1 MTRGRKP
8 ETAEQQDAKGAPGN
22 RMSQAERQAVQGAKP
37 KPVSVGK
44 TQPPKWLKRSSSA
57 TKIWNEIAPLLQRL
71 NLLTDLDAQAFARYC
86 RYVAEWIIADQVV
99 RKEGT
104 WFNAVGTNGEATKKR
119 HPAWQAMQDIEKML
133 REMEATFGMRPD
145 ARYKIM
151 RDQAA
156 AHGFGALPLFGGQGS
171 PSNGDRKTTEPE
183 DSDHQDVIG
192 ALGAFNSSPPDLLN

>member
-8 ETAEQQDAKGAPGN
+8 DTPDQQAAKGAPGN
-22 RMSQAERQAVQGAKP
+22 RLSQAERRAVQAETP
-37 KPVSVGK
+37 KAVSVGK
-44 TQPPKWLKRSSSA
+44 THPPKWLKRSASA
-57 TKIWNEIAPLLQRL
+57 TKIWNELAPLLLRL
-71 NLLTDLDAQAFARYC
+71 NLLTDLDAQPFARYC
-86 RYVAEWIIADQVV
+86 RYVAEWIIADQSV

-104 WFNAVGTNGEATKKR
+104 WFNTKGTNGEETKKR

-156 AHGFGALPLFGGQGS
+156 AHGFGHLPLFGGQSGRPTEETRS
-171 PSNGDRKTTEPE
+171 SAPEPE
-183 DSDHQDVIG
+183 AQQDIVG
-192 ALGAFNSSPPDLLN
+192 ALGAFNSAPPDRLN